1 MKRKRVYMVL
11 AIIFSGLVLV
21 FLLDSHKINI
31 SSVSRAE
38 VTYVYGEKDI
48 SQELTEEEL
57 QELKTIFNGKRF
69 YRDNPSCGFSED
81 ISIKL
86 DDSITFCIARDTCPY
101 IYWQEGDRYI
111 KLTEKEQQIL
121 YDILK
126 KYGATF
132 PCV

>member
-1 MKRKRVYMVL
+1 MKRKRVYMVS

-81 ISIKL
+81 IAIKL
-86 DDSITFCIARDTCPY
+86 NDSITFCIARDTCSY

-132 PCV
+132 LCV